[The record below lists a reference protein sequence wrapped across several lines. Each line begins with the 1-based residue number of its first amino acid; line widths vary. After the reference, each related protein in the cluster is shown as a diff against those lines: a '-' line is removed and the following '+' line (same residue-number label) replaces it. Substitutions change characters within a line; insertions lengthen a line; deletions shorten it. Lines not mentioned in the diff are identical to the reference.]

1 MKRCIFYHHC
11 IISFQYLGLKTRS
24 TSTKMKIIFIQTLR
38 PQILSIDVAQQD
50 IVDQNNI
57 LPELGSPIVIEF
69 FDPNLIQ
76 QDFVNP
82 NTDVLQDTVDST
94 IYDSTSIL
102 PDPPA
107 LISDDLELALLNIDN
122 NELIQK
128 DVESCLTDLIEKVET
143 QAAKTKNKTRKRSID
158 KPTWVVNKR
167 KIAAQSGKEHTN
179 HKGKLIPAKK

>member
-82 NTDVLQDTVDST
+82 NTDVVQDTVDST

-122 NELIQK
+122 NELIQI
-128 DVESCLTDLIEKVET
+128 DVLL
-143 QAAKTKNKTRKRSID
+143 N
-158 KPTWVVNKR
+158 
-167 KIAAQSGKEHTN
+167 
-179 HKGKLIPAKK
+179 

>member
-11 IISFQYLGLKTRS
+11 IISFQYLGLKTRF

-82 NTDVLQDTVDST
+82 NTDVVQDTVDST

-122 NELIQK
+122 NELIQI
-128 DVESCLTDLIEKVET
+128 DVLL
-143 QAAKTKNKTRKRSID
+143 N
-158 KPTWVVNKR
+158 
-167 KIAAQSGKEHTN
+167 
-179 HKGKLIPAKK
+179 